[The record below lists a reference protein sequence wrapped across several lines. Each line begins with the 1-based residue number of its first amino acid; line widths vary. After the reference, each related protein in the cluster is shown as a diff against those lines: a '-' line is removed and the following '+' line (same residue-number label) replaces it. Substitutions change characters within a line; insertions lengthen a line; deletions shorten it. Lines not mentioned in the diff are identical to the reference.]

1 MKKISVT
8 KRVNRESGCYDS
20 SITLGLIGLGVVG
33 LLAVGKHDNDLKGA
47 FKEAHEVERIAK
59 NGIPNFMKEVE
70 KKTLDVSDADKI
82 DEYACEAVAK
92 AEKLSPNGKP
102 FMREYYRFKAEMI
115 QATRSNKLISLENE
129 GGMPYMSPVELFD
142 KMYIWCLK
150 ERIDFPKTSALFCE
164 DVSDTRASTLKA
176 ATEEFR
182 ILNDAI
188 CSVLFCKEEGHDKQ
202 EREATEAFIACKH
215 VPVLKELKPYGY
227 KEGED
232 ATCFMTWGDNKINKN
247 WVQDAQT
254 RSEANKIYEETLR
267 DLTKTDGGL
276 IEIINTRAFDLLTD
290 AAITDSAELLNK
302 FKDIKQYAL
311 DQLNSKKE

>member
-1 MKKISVT
+1 MKISVS

-20 SITLGLIGLGVVG
+20 SIALGLIGLGVVG
-33 LLAVGKHDNDLKGA
+33 LLAVGKHDDDLKGA

-59 NGIPNFMKEVE
+59 NSIPNFMKAVE
-70 KKTLDVSDADKI
+70 DITLDVSNTDKI
-82 DEYACEAVAK
+82 NKY
-92 AEKLSPNGKP
+92 AEKVANGMGKLSCDGKP

-115 QATRSNKLISLENE
+115 QATRSNKLISLENK
-129 GGMPYMSPVELFD
+129 GDMPYMSPVELFD

-150 ERIDFPKTSALFCE
+150 ERINHPKTSALFCE
-164 DVSDTRASTLKA
+164 DVSEEKITELRT

-202 EREATEAFIACKH
+202 EREATEAFVACKH

-232 ATCFMTWGDNKINKN
+232 AACFMIWGDNKINRN

-254 RSEANKIYEETLR
+254 RSEANKIYEEVIK

-276 IEIINTRAFDLLTD
+276 IEIVNTRAFDLLTD
-290 AAITDSAELLNK
+290 AAIADSAELLNK

-311 DQLNSKKE
+311 DQLNSKKG